1 MAQLVEVLE
10 VIPGIYTHL
19 AVGTAALVIGVS
31 GSWAYLSQHYGLKIE
46 QLKHQVTSKE
56 LSQSNQAVKDM
67 AGFQKGFNDA
77 LKTFHANQ
85 QANTV
90 AQASL
95 QRLLVDLRGTSVG
108 LRSDFSSL
116 PGRITEAA
124 KPALADFS
132 EQCVAVFQSMADA
145 GGQLA
150 ERGAE
155 IARKA
160 DEHAANERLI
170 HESWPK
176 RTSR

>member
-31 GSWAYLSQHYGLKIE
+31 GSWAYLSQHYGLQIE
-46 QLKHQVTSKE
+46 KLKHAVTEKD
-56 LSQSNQAVKDM
+56 LNQSNQAIKDM

-95 QRLLVDLRGTSVG
+95 QRLLVDLRSTSVG

-124 KPALADFS
+124 KPALTEYATA
-132 EQCVAVFQSMADA
+132 CTAVFQELADRGGRLAESGAGIAAKADGHAADA
-145 GGQLA
+145 RRIQ
-150 ERGAE
+150 
-155 IARKA
+155 
-160 DEHAANERLI
+160 
-170 HESWPK
+170 ESWPV
-176 RTSR
+176 RGR